1 MTSPTPSPAAETTRH
16 LRAAMFVDFDNVY
29 IGLRRLDPA
38 AAEAFATDPG
48 HWLAELETGTDADG
62 DFTRRFLIRSCY
74 LNPSV
79 FSQFRPN
86 FTRAGFQV
94 VDCPSLTQQGKSSA
108 DINLVLD
115 AVDALAAQTR
125 YEEIV
130 IVSADADFTPLA
142 LRCRADDRRV
152 TIITASPAASAYR
165 AVADTVI
172 TADDLAELVTG
183 TTSDDVPEVSPASG
197 GTSGSSSD
205 TPSSSRSR
213 GGRGRR
219 SGGTSSD
226 SKTAAARKTAGTT
239 DTTEAAETTEAP
251 GAAEAAEVA
260 AEAATSGTAKTGKG
274 AASGTKSGATR
285 GRRSATREQRAAEVT
300 LPAAAEPDAPT
311 ETGEASETGEAQPE
325 RRSAGPATPPAE
337 PLSRAARRAVLKR
350 VLSADRP
357 LTLGS
362 VAQAAQ
368 KADPSVADDGW
379 GGTGGFAAWVAQEV
393 PELGVSQRPPGHV
406 WDKNRFGAADVPGAV
421 ADTDPSALQ
430 RQVVNVTDVPG
441 LSPENYAALLTTLAD
456 DVRQHPF
463 ERASTSRRVRATC
476 QDADVPVGRS
486 TVNFVI
492 SGILYSGADLG
503 PDSTAAGLADAFAEN
518 VVGLCRGARM
528 ELTPGDVSALRAW
541 VGGGLLDE

>member
-1 MTSPTPSPAAETTRH
+1 MAHVTSPSTSPSGATETTRH

-38 AAEAFATDPG
+38 AAEAFASDPG
-48 HWLAELETGTDADG
+48 HWLSELETGSDADG
-62 DFTRRFLIRSCY
+62 DFTRRFLVRSCY

-142 LRCRADDRRV
+142 QRCRADDRRV

-183 TTSDDVPEVSPASG
+183 ASTDGDDEHHAPA
-197 GTSGSSSD
+197 
-205 TPSSSRSR
+205 PAPAQAPSRSR

-219 SGGTSSD
+219 SGTTTSAGTSAAGATGASAG
-226 SKTAAARKTAGTT
+226 TAAAETGDVLDATET
-239 DTTEAAETTEAP
+239 LEATEAAEA
-251 GAAEAAEVA
+251 
-260 AEAATSGTAKTGKG
+260 SGTAGATTTPSGTASKPKTSRASGSRSRK
-274 AASGTKSGATR
+274 ASGTGPLEPS
-285 GRRSATREQRAAEVT
+285 EIVVPERAAPPKAT
-300 LPAAAEPDAPT
+300 APPAA
-311 ETGEASETGEAQPE
+311 
-325 RRSAGPATPPAE
+325 
-337 PLSRAARRAVLKR
+337 PLSPVARRAVLKR

-368 KADPSVADDGW
+368 KADPSVADDSW
-379 GGTGGFAAWVAQEV
+379 GGTGGFAAWLAQEV
-393 PELGVSQRPPGHV
+393 PEVGASSRPPGHV
-406 WDKNRFGAADVPGAV
+406 WDAKRFGEADLPGAAV

-430 RQVVNVTDVPG
+430 RQVINVTDVPG
-441 LSPENYAALLTTLAD
+441 LSAENYRALLTTLAD
-456 DVRQHPF
+456 DVAAHPF
-463 ERASTSRRVRATC
+463 ERAATSRRVRNAC
-476 QDADVPVGRS
+476 QDAGVPVGRS

-492 SGILYSGADLG
+492 SGILYGGTELGDSPSAADL
-503 PDSTAAGLADAFAEN
+503 AAAFADN

-528 ELTPGDVSALRAW
+528 ELTPGDVAALRAW
-541 VGGGLLDE
+541 VGGGLIED